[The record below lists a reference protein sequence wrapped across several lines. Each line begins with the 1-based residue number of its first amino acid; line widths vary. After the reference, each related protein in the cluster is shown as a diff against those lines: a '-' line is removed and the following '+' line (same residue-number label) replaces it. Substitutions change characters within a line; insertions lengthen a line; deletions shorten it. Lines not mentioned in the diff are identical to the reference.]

1 MKIVLGL
8 TEQGNNF
15 SKIVIFIR
23 RSRMN
28 QLSELKERGQR
39 LLLSTCTSQS
49 LEQLTAV
56 KMLSS
61 LFKKSF
67 ARKLMLA
74 CTSMEHKRAFS
85 RQLTVQVI
93 VKCMY
98 STKAFVHVPLIHSV
112 GSFLIA
118 V

>member
-56 KMLSS
+56 KMLSCVPS
-61 LFKKSF
+61 
-67 ARKLMLA
+67 RYML
-74 CTSMEHKRAFS
+74 TS
-85 RQLTVQVI
+85 V
-93 VKCMY
+93 
-98 STKAFVHVPLIHSV
+98 
-112 GSFLIA
+112 FLQNFF
-118 V
+118 